1 MATLKS
7 TKNKGDEQM
16 VGQADYAIIGGTGV
30 YDSALLEDPK
40 TITINTEF
48 GPSVATIGEYKG
60 KKVAFMPRHG
70 ASHSIPPHRINYR
83 ANIWAL
89 KELGVSQVLASA
101 AVGSLKR
108 EYEPGSLVIVDD
120 FLDFTKSRATT
131 FFEASTVIHVDVT
144 DPYCSR
150 LRREI
155 ALGGAELGIANIHDG
170 GTYVC
175 TEGPRFE
182 SPAEIRMYEALGA
195 HVVGMTSIPEVV
207 LAKEAELCYATVCMV
222 TNYAAGISDTPLTH
236 EEVVHEMNKNV
247 HRIRDL
253 FFHTILRSTGQR
265 ECRCKTAVGGQ
276 TPLSRNQGGNDV

>member
-1 MATLKS
+1 MSKH
-7 TKNKGDEQM
+7 
-16 VGQADYAIIGGTGV
+16 ADYAIIGGTGV
-30 YDSALLEDPK
+30 YDSAVLENTE
-40 TITINTEF
+40 TITVNTQF
-48 GPSVATIGEYKG
+48 GPSIATLGEYKG

-70 ASHSIPPHRINYR
+70 AAHSIPPHRINYR

-89 KELGVSQVLASA
+89 KELGVTQVLASA

-108 EYEPGSLVIVDD
+108 KYGPGSLVIVDD
-120 FLDFTKSRATT
+120 FLDFTKSRPTT
-131 FFEASTVIHVDVT
+131 FFESSTVVHVDVT

-150 LRREI
+150 LRTEI
-155 ALGGAELGIANIHDG
+155 ALAAEELAIENVHHG

-182 SPAEIRMYEALGA
+182 SPAEIRMYETLGA

-222 TNYAAGISDTPLTH
+222 TNYAAGISDAPLTH
-236 EEVVHEMNKNV
+236 EEVVREMARSV

-253 FFHTILRSTGQR
+253 FFHTILKSTGER

-276 TPLSRNQGGNDV
+276 KPLLGNEEEKSLDTNAH